1 LGLARP
7 AEVTNVAMEFLTM
20 KNKGMISDDFN
31 QSGQGRRKVSGDD
44 FNP

>member
-1 LGLARP
+1 M
-7 AEVTNVAMEFLTM
+7 AMEFPTM